1 MEKKSPLLLRER
13 VDWAMEQFPNK
24 TSTNVPKI
32 NLNKLNYAQN
42 KDNNIHKQRST
53 T

>member
-32 NLNKLNYAQN
+32 K
-42 KDNNIHKQRST
+42 NIKYYTEQG
-53 T
+53 